1 MPPLLIAMLFAVGFA
16 LLAANLIA
24 TLRVL
29 RSEFGSTAQKS
40 AQLAIVW
47 CVPVVGAA
55 VLIFLTRASLEPGTG
70 RYPSENAESEDV
82 VVAQPD
88 YSSSD

>member
-1 MPPLLIAMLFAVGFA
+1 MPPMLIAMLFVVGLCA
-16 LLAANLIA
+16 LAANFIA

-29 RSEFGSTAQKS
+29 RSDFGSKVQKS

-47 CVPVVGAA
+47 CVPVLGAA
-55 VLIFLTRASLEPGTG
+55 VLIFLTRSNLEPSTAL
-70 RYPSENAESEDV
+70 YPKETEELEEV
-82 VVAQPD
+82 VVAHLD